1 MRLKSIITVIALI
14 LIMFMSAI
22 ESSIISLALPT
33 IKQDLNAGNL
43 ISLIFTAYFIAL
55 VIANPIVGELLSRF
69 KIIYV
74 AIAGLLLFSIGS
86 FMCGLSTNFTMLI
99 ISRVIQGF
107 GSGVLMSLSQIVPK
121 LAFEIPLR
129 YKIMGIVG
137 SVWGISS
144 IIGPLLGGGILEFAT
159 WHWLFYINIPIAII
173 AIILVIWTFHFP
185 EEETV
190 AKSKFDT
197 KGLTL
202 FYVFIGLIMFALL
215 NQQLL
220 LLNFLSFILAIVV
233 AMCLFKVEKHVSSP
247 FLPVVEFNRSIT
259 LVFITD
265 LLTAI
270 CLMGFNLYIPVYL
283 QEQLGLSPLQ
293 SGLVIFP
300 LSVAWITLNFNLHLS
315 VAWITLNFNLH
326 RIEAKLSRKVI
337 YLLSFTLLLVS
348 SIIISFGIKLP
359 VLIAF
364 VLILAG
370 LSFGYIY
377 TKDSV
382 IVQEE
387 TSPLQMKK
395 MMSFYGLTKNLGA
408 SIGST
413 IMGYLY
419 AIQSGIF
426 GPNLHNVLS
435 AVAVISIG
443 LIVLWV
449 VFFKEQSSQSK
460 E

>member
-1 MRLKSIITVIALI
+1 MRLKSIVTVIALI
-14 LIMFMSAI
+14 LIMFMAAI

-55 VIANPIVGELLSRF
+55 VIANPIVGELLTRF
-69 KIIYV
+69 KIIYI
-74 AIAGLLLFSIGS
+74 AIAGLTLFTVGS
-86 FMCGLSTNFTMLI
+86 LMSGLSTHFSMLV

-107 GSGVLMSLSQIVPK
+107 GSGVMMSLSQIVPK

-173 AIILVIWTFHFP
+173 AIILVVWTFHFP

-197 KGLTL
+197 KGITL
-202 FYVFIGLIMFALL
+202 FYIFIGLIMFALL
-215 NQQLL
+215 NQQHLY
-220 LLNFLSFILAIVV
+220 LNIIGFVLAILV
-233 AMCLFKVEKHVSSP
+233 ALRLFNVEKKVSSP
-247 FLPVVEFNRSIT
+247 FLPVAEFNRMIT

-265 LLTAI
+265 LLTAV

-300 LSVAWITLNFNLHLS
+300 LSVAWITLNFNLH
-315 VAWITLNFNLH
+315 H
-326 RIEAKLSRKVI
+326 IEAKLSRKVI
-337 YLLSFTLLLVS
+337 YLSSFTLLLLS
-348 SIIISFGIKLP
+348 SIIIAFGIKLP
-359 VLIAF
+359 ILIAC
-364 VLILAG
+364 VLILSG

-387 TSPLQMKK
+387 TSPIQMKK

-419 AIQSGIF
+419 ALKSGLF
-426 GPNLHNVLS
+426 GANLHNILGVVSL
-435 AVAVISIG
+435 ISVG
-443 LIVLWV
+443 LIVVWLIV
-449 VFFKEQSSQSK
+449 VWLIFYREAASQTKE
-460 E
+460 

>member
-1 MRLKSIITVIALI
+1 KSIVTVIALI
-14 LIMFMSAI
+14 LIMFMAAI

-55 VIANPIVGELLSRF
+55 VIANPIVGELLTRF
-69 KIIYV
+69 KIIYI
-74 AIAGLLLFSIGS
+74 AIAGLTLFTVGS
-86 FMCGLSTNFTMLI
+86 LMSGLSTHFSMLI

-107 GSGVLMSLSQIVPK
+107 GSGVMMSLSQIVPK

-173 AIILVIWTFHFP
+173 AIILVVWTFHFP

-197 KGLTL
+197 KGITL
-202 FYVFIGLIMFALL
+202 FYIFIGLIMFALL
-215 NQQLL
+215 NQQHLY
-220 LLNFLSFILAIVV
+220 LNIIGFVLAILV
-233 AMCLFKVEKHVSSP
+233 ALRLFNVEKKVSSP
-247 FLPVVEFNRSIT
+247 FLPVAEFNRMIT

-265 LLTAI
+265 LLTAV

-300 LSVAWITLNFNLHLS
+300 LSVAWITLNFNLH
-315 VAWITLNFNLH
+315 H
-326 RIEAKLSRKVI
+326 IEAKLSRKVI
-337 YLLSFTLLLVS
+337 YLSSFTLLLLS
-348 SIIISFGIKLP
+348 SIIIAFGIKLP
-359 VLIAF
+359 ILIAC
-364 VLILAG
+364 VLILSG

-387 TSPLQMKK
+387 TSPIQMKK

-419 AIQSGIF
+419 ALKSGLF
-426 GPNLHNVLS
+426 GANLHNILGVVSL
-435 AVAVISIG
+435 ISVG
-443 LIVLWV
+443 LIVVWLI
-449 VFFKEQSSQSK
+449 FYREAASQTKE
-460 E
+460 

>member
-1 MRLKSIITVIALI
+1 RLKSIITVIALI

-270 CLMGFNLYIPVYL
+270 CLMGFNLYISVYL

-300 LSVAWITLNFNLHLS
+300 LS

>member
-1 MRLKSIITVIALI
+1 RLKSIITVIALI

-99 ISRVIQGF
+99 ISRLIQGF

-300 LSVAWITLNFNLHLS
+300 LSVAWITLNFNLH
-315 VAWITLNFNLH
+315 

-426 GPNLHNVLS
+426 DPNLHNVLS

>member
-1 MRLKSIITVIALI
+1 MRLKSIVTVIALI
-14 LIMFMSAI
+14 LIMFMAAI

-55 VIANPIVGELLSRF
+55 VIANPIVGELLTRF
-69 KIIYV
+69 KIIYI
-74 AIAGLLLFSIGS
+74 AIAGLTLFTVGS
-86 FMCGLSTNFTMLI
+86 LMSGLSTHFSMLI

-107 GSGVLMSLSQIVPK
+107 GSGVMMSLSQIVPK

-159 WHWLFYINIPIAII
+159 WHWLFFINIPIAII
-173 AIILVIWTFHFP
+173 AIILVVWTFHFS

-197 KGLTL
+197 KGITL
-202 FYVFIGLIMFALL
+202 FYIFIGLIMFALL
-215 NQQLL
+215 NQQHLY
-220 LLNFLSFILAIVV
+220 LNIIGFVLAILI
-233 AMCLFKVEKHVSSP
+233 ALRLFNVEKKVSSP
-247 FLPVVEFNRSIT
+247 FLPVAEFNRMIT

-265 LLTAI
+265 LLTAV

-300 LSVAWITLNFNLHLS
+300 LSVAWITLNFNLH
-315 VAWITLNFNLH
+315 H
-326 RIEAKLSRKVI
+326 IEAKLSRKVI
-337 YLLSFTLLLVS
+337 YLSSFTLLLLS
-348 SIIISFGIKLP
+348 SIIIAFGIKLP
-359 VLIAF
+359 ILIAC
-364 VLILAG
+364 VLILSG
-370 LSFGYIY
+370 ISFGYIY

-387 TSPLQMKK
+387 TSPIQMKK

-419 AIQSGIF
+419 ALKSGLF
-426 GPNLHNVLS
+426 GANLRNILGVVSL
-435 AVAVISIG
+435 ISVG
-443 LIVLWV
+443 LIVVWLI
-449 VFFKEQSSQSK
+449 FYREAASQTN

>member
-14 LIMFMSAI
+14 SIMFMSAI

-300 LSVAWITLNFNLHLS
+300 LSVAWITLNFNLH
-315 VAWITLNFNLH
+315 

>member
-233 AMCLFKVEKHVSSP
+233 TMCLFKVEKHVSSP

-300 LSVAWITLNFNLHLS
+300 LS

-426 GPNLHNVLS
+426 GPNLHNMLS

>member
-173 AIILVIWTFHFP
+173 AIILVVWTFHFP

-233 AMCLFKVEKHVSSP
+233 AIRLFKVEKHVSSP
-247 FLPVVEFNRSIT
+247 FSPVVEFNRSIT

-300 LSVAWITLNFNLHLS
+300 LSVAWITLNFNLH
-315 VAWITLNFNLH
+315 

-348 SIIISFGIKLP
+348 SIIISFGIKFPL
-359 VLIAF
+359 LIAF

>member
-74 AIAGLLLFSIGS
+74 AIVGLLLFSIGS

-144 IIGPLLGGGILEFAT
+144 IIGLLLGGGILEFAT

-233 AMCLFKVEKHVSSP
+233 AIRLFKVEKHVSSP

-300 LSVAWITLNFNLHLS
+300 LSVAWITLNFNLH
-315 VAWITLNFNLH
+315 

-359 VLIAF
+359 LLIAF

>member
-99 ISRVIQGF
+99 ISRAIQGF

-300 LSVAWITLNFNLHLS
+300 LSVAWITLNFNLH
-315 VAWITLNFNLH
+315 

>member
-233 AMCLFKVEKHVSSP
+233 AIRLFKVEKHVSSP

-300 LSVAWITLNFNLHLS
+300 LSVAWITLNFNLH
-315 VAWITLNFNLH
+315 

-359 VLIAF
+359 LLIAF

-413 IMGYLY
+413 IMRYLY

>member
-300 LSVAWITLNFNLHLS
+300 LSL
-315 VAWITLNFNLH
+315 AWITLNFNLH

-443 LIVLWV
+443 LIVLWI

>member
-283 QEQLGLSPLQ
+283 QDQLGLSPLQ

-300 LSVAWITLNFNLHLS
+300 LS

>member
-1 MRLKSIITVIALI
+1 MRLKSIVTVIALI
-14 LIMFMSAI
+14 LIMFMAAI

-55 VIANPIVGELLSRF
+55 VIANPIVGELLTRF
-69 KIIYV
+69 KIIYI
-74 AIAGLLLFSIGS
+74 AIAGLTLFTVGS
-86 FMCGLSTNFTMLI
+86 LMSGLSTHFSMLV

-107 GSGVLMSLSQIVPK
+107 GSGVMMSLSQIVPK

-173 AIILVIWTFHFP
+173 AIILVVWTFHFP

-197 KGLTL
+197 KGITL
-202 FYVFIGLIMFALL
+202 FYIFIGLIMFALL
-215 NQQLL
+215 NQQHLY
-220 LLNFLSFILAIVV
+220 LNIIGFVLAILV
-233 AMCLFKVEKHVSSP
+233 ALRLFNVEKKVSSP
-247 FLPVVEFNRSIT
+247 FLPVAEFNRMIT

-265 LLTAI
+265 LFTAV

-300 LSVAWITLNFNLHLS
+300 LSVAWITLNFNLH
-315 VAWITLNFNLH
+315 H
-326 RIEAKLSRKVI
+326 IEAKLSRKVI
-337 YLLSFTLLLVS
+337 YLSSFTLLLLS
-348 SIIISFGIKLP
+348 SIIIAFGIKLP
-359 VLIAF
+359 ILIAC
-364 VLILAG
+364 VLILSG

-387 TSPLQMKK
+387 TSPIQMKK

-419 AIQSGIF
+419 ALKSGLF
-426 GPNLHNVLS
+426 GANLHNILGVVSL
-435 AVAVISIG
+435 ISVG
-443 LIVLWV
+443 LIVVWLI
-449 VFFKEQSSQSK
+449 FYREAASQTKE
-460 E
+460 

>member
-1 MRLKSIITVIALI
+1 MRLKSIVTVIALI
-14 LIMFMSAI
+14 LIMFMAAI

-55 VIANPIVGELLSRF
+55 VIANPIVGELLTRF
-69 KIIYV
+69 KIIYI
-74 AIAGLLLFSIGS
+74 AIAGLTLFTVGS
-86 FMCGLSTNFTMLI
+86 LMSGLSTHFSMLV

-107 GSGVLMSLSQIVPK
+107 GSGVMMSLSQIVPK

-173 AIILVIWTFHFP
+173 AIILVVWTFHFP

-197 KGLTL
+197 KGITL
-202 FYVFIGLIMFALL
+202 FYIFIGLIMFALL
-215 NQQLL
+215 NQQHLY
-220 LLNFLSFILAIVV
+220 LNIIGFVLAILV
-233 AMCLFKVEKHVSSP
+233 ALRLFNVEKKVSSP
-247 FLPVVEFNRSIT
+247 FLPVAEFNRMIT

-265 LLTAI
+265 LLTAV

-300 LSVAWITLNFNLHLS
+300 LSVAWITLNFNLH
-315 VAWITLNFNLH
+315 H
-326 RIEAKLSRKVI
+326 IEAKLSRKVI
-337 YLLSFTLLLVS
+337 YLSSFTLLLLLS
-348 SIIISFGIKLP
+348 NIIIAFGIKLP
-359 VLIAF
+359 ILIAC
-364 VLILAG
+364 VLILSG

-387 TSPLQMKK
+387 TSPIQMKK

-419 AIQSGIF
+419 ALKSGLF
-426 GPNLHNVLS
+426 GANLHNILGVVSL
-435 AVAVISIG
+435 ISVG
-443 LIVLWV
+443 LIVVWLI
-449 VFFKEQSSQSK
+449 FYREAASQTKE
-460 E
+460 

>member
-300 LSVAWITLNFNLHLS
+300 LSVT
-315 VAWITLNFNLH
+315 WITLNFNLH

>member
-173 AIILVIWTFHFP
+173 VIILVIWTFHFP

-270 CLMGFNLYIPVYL
+270 CLMGFNLYISVYL

-300 LSVAWITLNFNLHLS
+300 LS

>member
-202 FYVFIGLIMFALL
+202 FYVFIGLIMLALL

-220 LLNFLSFILAIVV
+220 LFNFLSFILAIVV

-300 LSVAWITLNFNLHLS
+300 LS

>member
-1 MRLKSIITVIALI
+1 MRLKPIITVIALI

-233 AMCLFKVEKHVSSP
+233 AIRLFKVEKHVSSP

-300 LSVAWITLNFNLHLS
+300 LSVAWITLNFNLH
-315 VAWITLNFNLH
+315 

-348 SIIISFGIKLP
+348 SFIISFGIKLP
-359 VLIAF
+359 LLIAF

-449 VFFKEQSSQSK
+449 VFFKEQSFQSK

>member
-220 LLNFLSFILAIVV
+220 LFNFLSFILAIVV

-300 LSVAWITLNFNLHLS
+300 LS

-443 LIVLWV
+443 FIVLWV

>member
-300 LSVAWITLNFNLHLS
+300 LY

>member
-300 LSVAWITLNFNLHLS
+300 LSVAWITLNFNLH
-315 VAWITLNFNLH
+315 

-449 VFFKEQSSQSK
+449 VFFKNSHLNQK
-460 E
+460 NRIMIKIDVV

>member
-33 IKQDLNAGNL
+33 INQDLNAGNL

-74 AIAGLLLFSIGS
+74 AIAGLLLFSKGS

-220 LLNFLSFILAIVV
+220 LFNFLSFILAIVV

-300 LSVAWITLNFNLHLS
+300 LS

>member
-233 AMCLFKVEKHVSSP
+233 AIRLFKVEKHVSSP

-300 LSVAWITLNFNLHLS
+300 LSVAWITLNFNLH
-315 VAWITLNFNLH
+315 

-359 VLIAF
+359 LLIAF

>member
-220 LLNFLSFILAIVV
+220 LLNFLSFILAIVG

-300 LSVAWITLNFNLHLS
+300 LS

>member
-300 LSVAWITLNFNLHLS
+300 LSL
-315 VAWITLNFNLH
+315 AWITLNFNLH

-370 LSFGYIY
+370 LSFGYIF

>member
-43 ISLIFTAYFIAL
+43 ISLIFTVYFIAL

-300 LSVAWITLNFNLHLS
+300 LSVAWITLNFNLH
-315 VAWITLNFNLH
+315 

>member
-300 LSVAWITLNFNLHLS
+300 LSVAWITLNFNLH
-315 VAWITLNFNLH
+315 

-382 IVQEE
+382 ILQEE

>member
-33 IKQDLNAGNL
+33 IKQDLNARNL

-300 LSVAWITLNFNLHLS
+300 LSVAWITLNFNLH
-315 VAWITLNFNLH
+315 

>member
-202 FYVFIGLIMFALL
+202 LYVFIGLIMFALL

-300 LSVAWITLNFNLHLS
+300 LSL
-315 VAWITLNFNLH
+315 AWITLNFNLH

>member
-22 ESSIISLALPT
+22 ESSIVSLALPT

-300 LSVAWITLNFNLHLS
+300 LSVAWITLNFNLH
-315 VAWITLNFNLH
+315 

>member
-22 ESSIISLALPT
+22 ESSIISLALST

-300 LSVAWITLNFNLHLS
+300 LSVAWITLNFNLH
-315 VAWITLNFNLH
+315 

>member
-159 WHWLFYINIPIAII
+159 WHWLFYINIPTAII

-300 LSVAWITLNFNLHLS
+300 LSL
-315 VAWITLNFNLH
+315 AWITLNFNLH

>member
-270 CLMGFNLYIPVYL
+270 CLMGFNLYITVYL

-300 LSVAWITLNFNLHLS
+300 LS

-449 VFFKEQSSQSK
+449 VFF
-460 E
+460 

>member
-1 MRLKSIITVIALI
+1 MRLKSIITVIPLI

-86 FMCGLSTNFTMLI
+86 LMCGLSTNFTMLI

-233 AMCLFKVEKHVSSP
+233 AIRLFKVEKHVSSP

-300 LSVAWITLNFNLHLS
+300 LSVAWITLNFNLH
-315 VAWITLNFNLH
+315 

-359 VLIAF
+359 LLIAF

-419 AIQSGIF
+419 AIQSAIF

-435 AVAVISIG
+435 AVAVISTG

-449 VFFKEQSSQSK
+449 VFFKEQLSQSK

>member
-1 MRLKSIITVIALI
+1 MRLKSIVTVIALI
-14 LIMFMSAI
+14 LIMFMAAI

-55 VIANPIVGELLSRF
+55 VIANPIVGELLTRF
-69 KIIYV
+69 KIIYI
-74 AIAGLLLFSIGS
+74 AIAGLTLFTVGS
-86 FMCGLSTNFTMLI
+86 LMSGLSTHFSMLV

-107 GSGVLMSLSQIVPK
+107 GSGVMMSLSQIVPK

-173 AIILVIWTFHFP
+173 AIILVVWTFHFP

-197 KGLTL
+197 KGITL
-202 FYVFIGLIMFALL
+202 FYIFIGLIMFALL
-215 NQQLL
+215 NQQHLY
-220 LLNFLSFILAIVV
+220 LNIIGFVLAILV
-233 AMCLFKVEKHVSSP
+233 ALRLFNVEKKVSSP
-247 FLPVVEFNRSIT
+247 FLPVAEFNRMIT

-265 LLTAI
+265 LLTAV

-300 LSVAWITLNFNLHLS
+300 LSVAWITLNFNLH
-315 VAWITLNFNLH
+315 H
-326 RIEAKLSRKVI
+326 IEAKLSRKVI
-337 YLLSFTLLLVS
+337 YLSSFTLLLLS
-348 SIIISFGIKLP
+348 SIIIAFGIKLP
-359 VLIAF
+359 ILIAC
-364 VLILAG
+364 VLILSG
-370 LSFGYIY
+370 LSFVYIY

-387 TSPLQMKK
+387 TSPIQMKK

-419 AIQSGIF
+419 ALKSGLF
-426 GPNLHNVLS
+426 GANLHNILGVVSL
-435 AVAVISIG
+435 ISVG
-443 LIVLWV
+443 LIVVWLI
-449 VFFKEQSSQSK
+449 FYREAASQTKE
-460 E
+460 

>member
-1 MRLKSIITVIALI
+1 MRLKSIVTVIALI
-14 LIMFMSAI
+14 LIMFMAAI

-55 VIANPIVGELLSRF
+55 VIANPIVGELLTRF
-69 KIIYV
+69 KIIYI
-74 AIAGLLLFSIGS
+74 AIAGLTLFTVGS
-86 FMCGLSTNFTMLI
+86 LMSGLSTHFSMLV

-107 GSGVLMSLSQIVPK
+107 GSGVMMSLSQIVPK

-173 AIILVIWTFHFP
+173 AIILVVWTFHFP

-197 KGLTL
+197 KGITL
-202 FYVFIGLIMFALL
+202 FYIFIGLIMFALL
-215 NQQLL
+215 NQQHLY
-220 LLNFLSFILAIVV
+220 LNIIGFVLAILV
-233 AMCLFKVEKHVSSP
+233 ALRLFNVEKKVSSP
-247 FLPVVEFNRSIT
+247 FLPVAEFNRMIT

-300 LSVAWITLNFNLHLS
+300 LSVAWITLNFNLH
-315 VAWITLNFNLH
+315 H
-326 RIEAKLSRKVI
+326 IEAKLSRKVI
-337 YLLSFTLLLVS
+337 YLSSFTLLLLS
-348 SIIISFGIKLP
+348 SIIIAFGIKLP
-359 VLIAF
+359 ILIAC
-364 VLILAG
+364 VLILSG

-387 TSPLQMKK
+387 TSPIQMKK

-419 AIQSGIF
+419 ALKSGLF
-426 GPNLHNVLS
+426 GANLHNILGVVSL
-435 AVAVISIG
+435 ISVG
-443 LIVLWV
+443 LIVVWLI
-449 VFFKEQSSQSK
+449 FYREAASQTKE
-460 E
+460 

>member
-300 LSVAWITLNFNLHLS
+300 LSVAWITLNFNLH
-315 VAWITLNFNLH
+315 
-326 RIEAKLSRKVI
+326 RIEAKLSRKVV

>member
-293 SGLVIFP
+293 SGLVIF
-300 LSVAWITLNFNLHLS
+300 HLS

>member
-300 LSVAWITLNFNLHLS
+300 LSVAWITLNFNLH
-315 VAWITLNFNLH
+315 

-443 LIVLWV
+443 LI
-449 VFFKEQSSQSK
+449 
-460 E
+460 